1 MKASSRLLL
10 VLTLLLLSG
19 CAMGCMER
27 TPDGRGLTACGG
39 LS

>member
-27 TPDGRGLTACGG
+27 TDGRGLTACGG